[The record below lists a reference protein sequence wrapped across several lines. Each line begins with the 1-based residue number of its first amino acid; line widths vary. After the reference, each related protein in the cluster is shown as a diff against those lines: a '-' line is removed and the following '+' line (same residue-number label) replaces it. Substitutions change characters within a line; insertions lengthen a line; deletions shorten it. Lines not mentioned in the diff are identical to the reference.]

1 MEVKITVSDNSG
13 STTIQIG
20 SGAAASVESQV
31 LGQRLQRLAP
41 SGTDTEAGAAMAGAF
56 PTGQAAITGSVLE
69 PPAEV
74 LRAAAAMGALSAGPA
89 PALTALMMAGAPGEP
104 LPFTAAGLEPAT
116 MAAAGA
122 PDQSAGTAPGTER
135 MAPAEVIEQAEGE

>member
-20 SGAAASVESQV
+20 SGAAARVESQA
-31 LGQRLQRLAP
+31 LGQRLAP

-74 LRAAAAMGALSAGPA
+74 LRAAAAMGAISAGPA
-89 PALTALMMAGAPGEP
+89 PALTALMMTGAPGEP

-135 MAPAEVIEQAEGE
+135 MAPAEVIEQTEGE

>member
-31 LGQRLQRLAP
+31 LAQRLVP

-56 PTGQAAITGSVLE
+56 PTGQAAISGSVLE

>member
-31 LGQRLQRLAP
+31 LAQRLAP

-56 PTGQAAITGSVLE
+56 PTGQAAISGSVLE

-116 MAAAGA
+116 MAATGA

>member
-1 MEVKITVSDNSG
+1 MEEKITVSDNSG

-20 SGAAASVESQV
+20 SGAAASVESQA
-31 LGQRLQRLAP
+31 LGRRLAP

-89 PALTALMMAGAPGEP
+89 PALTALMMAGAQGEP

-135 MAPAEVIEQAEGE
+135 MAPAEVIEQAEGQ